1 MPARR
6 LAAAAAVT
14 ATTAVLLGAAPA
26 HATGSANGSTA
37 ATGQKGTADAVVLR
51 AGLDVSL
58 LNKKVNAPLDAV
70 LNEVHAPANANKTA
84 LSVTLDGVD
93 GGRPVQVARAD
104 VANARAAVDGK
115 KSEGSAKL
123 LHAKVYVPGLP
134 LVPLIEVDQVTA
146 KATCETG
153 KRPKAAASIPGS
165 VTVLG
170 KKVTL
175 SSSGTTKV
183 NVPGLGDVKLDLART
198 ATTARTAAAT
208 ALDLKV
214 AVNPLKLNVA
224 EVEGRVTLVEA
235 NCRTAGSGAAEP
247 GPGKPGGGE
256 QPGGGEKPGE
266 KPGEGGDSA
275 KGGSGTGV
283 QAGKGSGPGSE
294 NLAET
299 GGSSTTPYIA
309 GGAAAL
315 VAAGAGAL
323 VLARRR
329 KAAAQI
335 D

>member
-14 ATTAVLLGAAPA
+14 ATTAMLLGAAPA

-51 AGLDVSL
+51 TGLDVSL

-70 LNEVHAPANANKTA
+70 LNEVHAPANADKTT

-123 LHAKVYVPGLP
+123 LHAKVHVPGLP

-183 NVPGLGDVKLDLART
+183 NVPGLGDVQLDLART
-198 ATTARTAAAT
+198 ATTGRTAAAT

-214 AVNPLKLNVA
+214 AINPLKLNVA

-235 NCRTAGSGAAEP
+235 NCRTAGSGSGSTEP
-247 GPGKPGGGE
+247 GPGKPGD
-256 QPGGGEKPGE
+256 GEKPGGGE

-299 GGSSTTPYIA
+299 GGSSSTPYIA

-323 VLARRR
+323 VLTRRR
-329 KAAAQI
+329 KAAAQG